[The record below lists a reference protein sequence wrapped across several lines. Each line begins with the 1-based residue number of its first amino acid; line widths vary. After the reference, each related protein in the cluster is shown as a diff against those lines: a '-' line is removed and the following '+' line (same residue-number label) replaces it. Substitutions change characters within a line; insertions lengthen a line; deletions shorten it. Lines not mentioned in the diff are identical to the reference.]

1 MAYVRWISTVPGV
14 NMKRKLIVILSL
26 VLCFMLSCN
35 EETLDKV
42 FIQGGMDAASP
53 RVIVAVDPDSVHSFL
68 EGEITTL
75 DKEEIRE
82 EIALDEKEESQVE
95 KVEEYPS
102 LYSLSPDVISG
113 MKAYLDSSLSSQK
126 EEILG
131 YVEEET
137 GSVLSSL
144 SDVEALIDKALDDA
158 LLYIEGDVKSKIDEE
173 LTNLKSETK
182 SYMDEELTALK
193 SETKS
198 YLDEE
203 LSFIE
208 SEARVYFEGEISG
221 LKDDINN
228 SIIENQEQL
237 DTLSE
242 DFKAYLETE
251 ALSYIEARLALL
263 KDEILSS
270 LEKNYETKGVDVHYI
285 EDAEIEF
292 ERATEE
298 DADITLNGIY
308 LSSGEEGYV
317 VIGYE
322 DGISSL
328 VIPESIDGVPVV
340 AIGERAFRDCST
352 LNGDVVLPKSIVA
365 IEKEAFMN
373 ADGLNGRIY
382 FPQSLKVISDRAFYG
397 CQSLQGDL
405 IIPDSVETIGD
416 EAFSYCTGIG
426 SAVYGGRG
434 LKSVGRDIFTYSG
447 VTKCHLPLPISLEL
461 GF

>member
-82 EIALDEKEESQVE
+82 EVALDEKEESQVE

-173 LTNLKSETK
+173 LT
-182 SYMDEELTALK
+182 A
-193 SETKS
+193 
-198 YLDEE
+198 
-203 LSFIE
+203 
-208 SEARVYFEGEISG
+208 
-221 LKDDINN
+221 LKDDVNN

-270 LEKNYETKGVDVHYI
+270 LEKSYETKGVDVHYI
-285 EDAEIEF
+285 KDTEIEF

-308 LSSGEEGYV
+308 LSSGDEGYV

-340 AIGERAFRDCST
+340 AIGERAFRDCSS
-352 LNGDVVLPKSIVA
+352 LSGDVVLPKSIVA

-416 EAFSYCTGIG
+416 EAFSHCVEIG

-447 VTKCHLPLPISLEL
+447 VTNCHLPLPISLEL

>member
-82 EIALDEKEESQVE
+82 EVALDEKEESQVE

-158 LLYIEGDVKSKIDEE
+158 LLYIKGDVKSKIDEE
-173 LTNLKSETK
+173 LT
-182 SYMDEELTALK
+182 A
-193 SETKS
+193 
-198 YLDEE
+198 
-203 LSFIE
+203 
-208 SEARVYFEGEISG
+208 
-221 LKDDINN
+221 LKDDVNN

-270 LEKNYETKGVDVHYI
+270 LEKSYETKGVDVHYI

-340 AIGERAFRDCST
+340 AIGERAFRDCSS

-434 LKSVGRDIFTYSG
+434 LKSVGRDVFTYSG

>member
-82 EIALDEKEESQVE
+82 EVALDEKEESQVE

-173 LTNLKSETK
+173 LT
-182 SYMDEELTALK
+182 A
-193 SETKS
+193 
-198 YLDEE
+198 
-203 LSFIE
+203 
-208 SEARVYFEGEISG
+208 
-221 LKDDINN
+221 LKDDVNN

-270 LEKNYETKGVDVHYI
+270 LEKSYETKGVDVHYI
-285 EDAEIEF
+285 KDTEIEF

-308 LSSGEEGYV
+308 LSSGDEGYV

-340 AIGERAFRDCST
+340 AIGERAFRDCSS
-352 LNGDVVLPKSIVA
+352 LKGDVVLPKSIVA

-416 EAFSYCTGIG
+416 EAFSYCVEIG

-434 LKSVGRDIFTYSG
+434 LKSVGRDVFTYSG

>member
-82 EIALDEKEESQVE
+82 EVALDEKEESQVE

-113 MKAYLDSSLSSQK
+113 MKSYLDSSLSSQK

-173 LTNLKSETK
+173 LT
-182 SYMDEELTALK
+182 A
-193 SETKS
+193 
-198 YLDEE
+198 
-203 LSFIE
+203 
-208 SEARVYFEGEISG
+208 
-221 LKDDINN
+221 LKDDVNN
-228 SIIENQEQL
+228 YIIENQEQL

-285 EDAEIEF
+285 KDTEIEF

-308 LSSGEEGYV
+308 LSSGDEGYV

-352 LNGDVVLPKSIVA
+352 LKGDVVLPKSIVA

>member
-82 EIALDEKEESQVE
+82 EVALDEKEERQVE

-158 LLYIEGDVKSKIDEE
+158 LLYIEDDVKSKIDEE
-173 LTNLKSETK
+173 LT
-182 SYMDEELTALK
+182 A
-193 SETKS
+193 
-198 YLDEE
+198 
-203 LSFIE
+203 
-208 SEARVYFEGEISG
+208 
-221 LKDDINN
+221 LKDDVNN
-228 SIIENQEQL
+228 SIIENQGQL

-270 LEKNYETKGVDVHYI
+270 LEKSYETKGVDVHYI
-285 EDAEIEF
+285 KDTEIEF

-434 LKSVGRDIFTYSG
+434 LKSVGRDVFTYSG

>member
-82 EIALDEKEESQVE
+82 EVALDEKEESQVE

-173 LTNLKSETK
+173 LT
-182 SYMDEELTALK
+182 A
-193 SETKS
+193 
-198 YLDEE
+198 
-203 LSFIE
+203 
-208 SEARVYFEGEISG
+208 
-221 LKDDINN
+221 LKDDVNN
-228 SIIENQEQL
+228 SIIENQGQL

-270 LEKNYETKGVDVHYI
+270 LEKSYETKGVDVHYI
-285 EDAEIEF
+285 KDTEIEF

-308 LSSGEEGYV
+308 LSSGDEGYV

-340 AIGERAFRDCST
+340 AIGERAFRDCSS

-416 EAFSYCTGIG
+416 EAFSHCVEIG

-434 LKSVGRDIFTYSG
+434 LKSVGRDVFTYSG

>member
-1 MAYVRWISTVPGV
+1 M
-14 NMKRKLIVILSL
+14 
-26 VLCFMLSCN
+26 
-35 EETLDKV
+35 
-42 FIQGGMDAASP
+42 
-53 RVIVAVDPDSVHSFL
+53 
-68 EGEITTL
+68 
-75 DKEEIRE
+75 
-82 EIALDEKEESQVE
+82 DEKEENQVG

-158 LLYIEGDVKSKIDEE
+158 LLYIESDVKSKIDEE
-173 LTNLKSETK
+173 LT
-182 SYMDEELTALK
+182 A
-193 SETKS
+193 
-198 YLDEE
+198 
-203 LSFIE
+203 
-208 SEARVYFEGEISG
+208 
-221 LKDDINN
+221 LKDDVNN
-228 SIIENQEQL
+228 SIIENKEQL
-237 DTLSE
+237 DILSE

-270 LEKNYETKGVDVHYI
+270 LEKSYATKGVDVHYI

-308 LSSGEEGYV
+308 LSSGDEGYV

-328 VIPESIDGVPVV
+328 VIPESIDGVSVV
-340 AIGERAFRDCST
+340 AIGERAFRDCSS

-416 EAFSYCTGIG
+416 EAFSYCVEIG

-434 LKSVGRDIFTYSG
+434 LKSVGRDVFTYSG

>member
-82 EIALDEKEESQVE
+82 EVALDEKEESQVE

-158 LLYIEGDVKSKIDEE
+158 LLYIEGDVKSKIDEG
-173 LTNLKSETK
+173 
-182 SYMDEELTALK
+182 LTA
-193 SETKS
+193 
-198 YLDEE
+198 
-203 LSFIE
+203 
-208 SEARVYFEGEISG
+208 

-228 SIIENQEQL
+228 SIIENKGQL

-270 LEKNYETKGVDVHYI
+270 LEKSYETKGVDIHYI

-340 AIGERAFRDCST
+340 AIGERAFRDCSS

-416 EAFSYCTGIG
+416 EAFSYCVEIG

-434 LKSVGRDIFTYSG
+434 LKSVGRDVFTYSG

>member
-82 EIALDEKEESQVE
+82 EVALDEKEESQAE
-95 KVEEYPS
+95 KVEEYPL

-173 LTNLKSETK
+173 LT
-182 SYMDEELTALK
+182 A
-193 SETKS
+193 
-198 YLDEE
+198 
-203 LSFIE
+203 
-208 SEARVYFEGEISG
+208 
-221 LKDDINN
+221 LKDDVNN

-263 KDEILSS
+263 KDELLSS

-285 EDAEIEF
+285 KDTEIEF

-352 LNGDVVLPKSIVA
+352 LKGDVVLPKSIVA

-434 LKSVGRDIFTYSG
+434 LKSVGRDVFTYSG

>member
-82 EIALDEKEESQVE
+82 EVALDEKEESQVE

-102 LYSLSPDVISG
+102 LYSLSPEVISG

-173 LTNLKSETK
+173 LT
-182 SYMDEELTALK
+182 A
-193 SETKS
+193 
-198 YLDEE
+198 
-203 LSFIE
+203 
-208 SEARVYFEGEISG
+208 
-221 LKDDINN
+221 LKDDVNN

-285 EDAEIEF
+285 KDTEIEF

-308 LSSGEEGYV
+308 LSSGDEGYV

-416 EAFSYCTGIG
+416 EAFSYCVEIG

-434 LKSVGRDIFTYSG
+434 LKSVGRDVFTYSG

>member
-82 EIALDEKEESQVE
+82 EVALDEKEESLVE

-173 LTNLKSETK
+173 LT
-182 SYMDEELTALK
+182 A
-193 SETKS
+193 
-198 YLDEE
+198 
-203 LSFIE
+203 
-208 SEARVYFEGEISG
+208 
-221 LKDDINN
+221 LKDDVNN

-270 LEKNYETKGVDVHYI
+270 LEKSYETKGVDVHYI
-285 EDAEIEF
+285 KDTEIEF

-308 LSSGEEGYV
+308 LSSGDEGYV

-416 EAFSYCTGIG
+416 EAFSYCVEIG

-434 LKSVGRDIFTYSG
+434 LKSVGRDVFTYSG

>member
-82 EIALDEKEESQVE
+82 VVALDEKEESQVE

-126 EEILG
+126 EEIWG

-173 LTNLKSETK
+173 LT
-182 SYMDEELTALK
+182 A
-193 SETKS
+193 
-198 YLDEE
+198 
-203 LSFIE
+203 
-208 SEARVYFEGEISG
+208 
-221 LKDDINN
+221 LKDDVNN
-228 SIIENQEQL
+228 SIIENKEQL

-270 LEKNYETKGVDVHYI
+270 LEKSYETKGVDVHYI

-308 LSSGEEGYV
+308 LSSGDEGYV

-340 AIGERAFRDCST
+340 AIGERAFRDCSS
-352 LNGDVVLPKSIVA
+352 LKGDVVLPKSIVA

-416 EAFSYCTGIG
+416 EAFSYCVEIG

-434 LKSVGRDIFTYSG
+434 LKSVGRDVFTYSG

>member
-82 EIALDEKEESQVE
+82 VVALDEKEESQVE

-173 LTNLKSETK
+173 LT
-182 SYMDEELTALK
+182 A
-193 SETKS
+193 
-198 YLDEE
+198 
-203 LSFIE
+203 
-208 SEARVYFEGEISG
+208 
-221 LKDDINN
+221 LKDDVNN
-228 SIIENQEQL
+228 SIIENQGQL

-285 EDAEIEF
+285 KDTEIEF

-416 EAFSYCTGIG
+416 EAFSYCMGIG

-434 LKSVGRDIFTYSG
+434 LKSVGRDVFTYSG

>member
-82 EIALDEKEESQVE
+82 EVALDEKEERQVE

-173 LTNLKSETK
+173 LT
-182 SYMDEELTALK
+182 A
-193 SETKS
+193 
-198 YLDEE
+198 
-203 LSFIE
+203 
-208 SEARVYFEGEISG
+208 
-221 LKDDINN
+221 LKDDVNN
-228 SIIENQEQL
+228 SIIENKEQL

-263 KDEILSS
+263 KNEILSS
-270 LEKNYETKGVDVHYI
+270 LEKSYETKGVDVHYI

-308 LSSGEEGYV
+308 LSSGDEGYV

-352 LNGDVVLPKSIVA
+352 LKGDVVLPKSIVA

-416 EAFSYCTGIG
+416 EAFSYCVEIG

-434 LKSVGRDIFTYSG
+434 LKSVGRDVFTYSG

>member
-82 EIALDEKEESQVE
+82 EVALDEKEESQVE

-173 LTNLKSETK
+173 LT
-182 SYMDEELTALK
+182 ALK
-193 SETKS
+193 
-198 YLDEE
+198 DN
-203 LSFIE
+203 
-208 SEARVYFEGEISG
+208 V
-221 LKDDINN
+221 NN
-228 SIIENQEQL
+228 SIIENQGQL

-285 EDAEIEF
+285 KDTEIEF

-308 LSSGEEGYV
+308 LSSGDEGYV

-340 AIGERAFRDCST
+340 AIGERAFRECST
-352 LNGDVVLPKSIVA
+352 LKGDVVLPKSIVA

-416 EAFSYCTGIG
+416 EAFSYCVEIG

-434 LKSVGRDIFTYSG
+434 LKSVGRDVFTYSG

>member
-82 EIALDEKEESQVE
+82 ETALDEKEESQVE

-173 LTNLKSETK
+173 LT
-182 SYMDEELTALK
+182 A
-193 SETKS
+193 
-198 YLDEE
+198 
-203 LSFIE
+203 
-208 SEARVYFEGEISG
+208 
-221 LKDDINN
+221 LKDDVNN

-263 KDEILSS
+263 KDEILSY
-270 LEKNYETKGVDVHYI
+270 LEKSYETKGVDVHYI
-285 EDAEIEF
+285 KDTEIEF

-308 LSSGEEGYV
+308 LSSGDEGYV

-352 LNGDVVLPKSIVA
+352 LKGDVVLPKSIVA

-416 EAFSYCTGIG
+416 EAFSYCVEIG

-434 LKSVGRDIFTYSG
+434 LKSVGRDVFTYSG

>member
-82 EIALDEKEESQVE
+82 EVALDEKEESQVE

-158 LLYIEGDVKSKIDEE
+158 LLYIECDVKSKIDEE
-173 LTNLKSETK
+173 LT
-182 SYMDEELTALK
+182 A
-193 SETKS
+193 
-198 YLDEE
+198 
-203 LSFIE
+203 
-208 SEARVYFEGEISG
+208 
-221 LKDDINN
+221 LKDDVNN
-228 SIIENQEQL
+228 SIIENQGQL

-270 LEKNYETKGVDVHYI
+270 LEKSYETKGVDVHYI

-308 LSSGEEGYV
+308 LSSGDEGYV

-416 EAFSYCTGIG
+416 EAFSYCVEIG

>member
-82 EIALDEKEESQVE
+82 EIALDKKEESQVE

-102 LYSLSPDVISG
+102 LYSLSPEVISG

-173 LTNLKSETK
+173 LT
-182 SYMDEELTALK
+182 A
-193 SETKS
+193 
-198 YLDEE
+198 
-203 LSFIE
+203 
-208 SEARVYFEGEISG
+208 
-221 LKDDINN
+221 LKDDVNN

-270 LEKNYETKGVDVHYI
+270 LEKSYETKGVDVHYI

-328 VIPESIDGVPVV
+328 VIPESIDGVPIV
-340 AIGERAFRDCST
+340 AIGERAFRDCSS

-416 EAFSYCTGIG
+416 EAFSYCVEIG

-434 LKSVGRDIFTYSG
+434 LKSVGRDVFTYSG
-447 VTKCHLPLPISLEL
+447 VTKCNLPLPISLEL

>member
-82 EIALDEKEESQVE
+82 EVALDEKEESQVE

-173 LTNLKSETK
+173 LT
-182 SYMDEELTALK
+182 A
-193 SETKS
+193 
-198 YLDEE
+198 
-203 LSFIE
+203 
-208 SEARVYFEGEISG
+208 
-221 LKDDINN
+221 LKDDVNN
-228 SIIENQEQL
+228 SIIENQGQL

-270 LEKNYETKGVDVHYI
+270 LENSYETKGVDVHYI
-285 EDAEIEF
+285 KDTEIEF

-340 AIGERAFRDCST
+340 AIGERAFSECST
-352 LNGDVVLPKSIVA
+352 LKGDVVLPKSIVA

-416 EAFSYCTGIG
+416 EAFSHCVEIG

>member
-82 EIALDEKEESQVE
+82 EVALDEKEESQVE

-173 LTNLKSETK
+173 LT
-182 SYMDEELTALK
+182 A
-193 SETKS
+193 
-198 YLDEE
+198 
-203 LSFIE
+203 
-208 SEARVYFEGEISG
+208 
-221 LKDDINN
+221 LKDDVNN

-263 KDEILSS
+263 KNEILSS
-270 LEKNYETKGVDVHYI
+270 LEKSYETKGVDVHYI
-285 EDAEIEF
+285 KDTEIEF

-308 LSSGEEGYV
+308 LSSGDEGYV

-340 AIGERAFRDCST
+340 AIGERAFRECST
-352 LNGDVVLPKSIVA
+352 LKGDVVLPKSIVA

-416 EAFSYCTGIG
+416 EAFSYCVEIG

-434 LKSVGRDIFTYSG
+434 LKSVGRDVFTYSG

>member
-82 EIALDEKEESQVE
+82 ETALDEKEESQVE

-173 LTNLKSETK
+173 LT
-182 SYMDEELTALK
+182 A
-193 SETKS
+193 
-198 YLDEE
+198 
-203 LSFIE
+203 
-208 SEARVYFEGEISG
+208 
-221 LKDDINN
+221 LKDDVNN
-228 SIIENQEQL
+228 SIIENKEQL

-270 LEKNYETKGVDVHYI
+270 LENSYETKGVDVHYI
-285 EDAEIEF
+285 EDTEIEF

-308 LSSGEEGYV
+308 LSSGDEGYV

-373 ADGLNGRIY
+373 AYGLNGRIY

-416 EAFSYCTGIG
+416 EAFSYCVEIG

>member
-82 EIALDEKEESQVE
+82 EVALDEKEESLVE

-173 LTNLKSETK
+173 LT
-182 SYMDEELTALK
+182 A
-193 SETKS
+193 
-198 YLDEE
+198 
-203 LSFIE
+203 
-208 SEARVYFEGEISG
+208 
-221 LKDDINN
+221 LKDDVNN

-270 LEKNYETKGVDVHYI
+270 LEKSYETKGVDVHYI
-285 EDAEIEF
+285 KDTEIEF

-416 EAFSYCTGIG
+416 EAFSYCVEIG

-447 VTKCHLPLPISLEL
+447 VTNCHLPLPISLEL

>member
-82 EIALDEKEESQVE
+82 ETALDDKEESQVE

-173 LTNLKSETK
+173 LT
-182 SYMDEELTALK
+182 A
-193 SETKS
+193 
-198 YLDEE
+198 
-203 LSFIE
+203 
-208 SEARVYFEGEISG
+208 
-221 LKDDINN
+221 LKDDVNN
-228 SIIENQEQL
+228 SIIENQGQL

-270 LEKNYETKGVDVHYI
+270 LEKSYETKGVDIHYI

-308 LSSGEEGYV
+308 LSSGDEGYV

-397 CQSLQGDL
+397 CQILQGDL

-416 EAFSYCTGIG
+416 EAFSHCVEIG

-434 LKSVGRDIFTYSG
+434 LKSVGRDVFTYSG

>member
-82 EIALDEKEESQVE
+82 EVALDEKEESQVE

-144 SDVEALIDKALDDA
+144 SDVESLIDKALDDA

-173 LTNLKSETK
+173 LT
-182 SYMDEELTALK
+182 A
-193 SETKS
+193 
-198 YLDEE
+198 
-203 LSFIE
+203 
-208 SEARVYFEGEISG
+208 
-221 LKDDINN
+221 LKDDVNN
-228 SIIENQEQL
+228 SIIENKEQL

-270 LEKNYETKGVDVHYI
+270 LEKSYETKGVDVHYI

-416 EAFSYCTGIG
+416 EAFSYCVEIG

-434 LKSVGRDIFTYSG
+434 LKSVGRDVFTYSG

>member
-82 EIALDEKEESQVE
+82 EVALDEKEESQVE

-173 LTNLKSETK
+173 LT
-182 SYMDEELTALK
+182 A
-193 SETKS
+193 
-198 YLDEE
+198 
-203 LSFIE
+203 
-208 SEARVYFEGEISG
+208 
-221 LKDDINN
+221 LKDDVNN

-285 EDAEIEF
+285 KDTEIEF

-308 LSSGEEGYV
+308 LSSGDEGYV

-352 LNGDVVLPKSIVA
+352 LKGDVVLPKSIVA

-416 EAFSYCTGIG
+416 EAFSYCVEIG

-434 LKSVGRDIFTYSG
+434 LKSVGRDVFTYSG

>member
-82 EIALDEKEESQVE
+82 EVALDEKEENQVE

-173 LTNLKSETK
+173 LT
-182 SYMDEELTALK
+182 A
-193 SETKS
+193 
-198 YLDEE
+198 
-203 LSFIE
+203 
-208 SEARVYFEGEISG
+208 
-221 LKDDINN
+221 LKDDVNN
-228 SIIENQEQL
+228 SIIENKEQL

-270 LEKNYETKGVDVHYI
+270 LENSYEIKGVDIHYI

-308 LSSGEEGYV
+308 LSSGDEGYV

-416 EAFSYCTGIG
+416 EAFSYCVEIG

>member
-82 EIALDEKEESQVE
+82 ETALDDKEARQVE

-173 LTNLKSETK
+173 LT
-182 SYMDEELTALK
+182 A
-193 SETKS
+193 
-198 YLDEE
+198 
-203 LSFIE
+203 
-208 SEARVYFEGEISG
+208 
-221 LKDDINN
+221 LKDDVNN
-228 SIIENQEQL
+228 SIIENQGQL

-270 LEKNYETKGVDVHYI
+270 LEKSYETKGVDVHYI

-308 LSSGEEGYV
+308 LSSGDEGYV

-328 VIPESIDGVPVV
+328 VIPESIDGVPIV
-340 AIGERAFRDCST
+340 AIGERAFRDCSS
-352 LNGDVVLPKSIVA
+352 LSGDVVLPKSIVA

-416 EAFSYCTGIG
+416 EAFSYCVEIG

-434 LKSVGRDIFTYSG
+434 LKSVGRDVFTYSG

>member
-82 EIALDEKEESQVE
+82 EVALDEKEESQVE

-158 LLYIEGDVKSKIDEE
+158 LLYIEGEVKSKIDEE
-173 LTNLKSETK
+173 LT
-182 SYMDEELTALK
+182 A
-193 SETKS
+193 
-198 YLDEE
+198 
-203 LSFIE
+203 
-208 SEARVYFEGEISG
+208 
-221 LKDDINN
+221 LKDDVNN

-270 LEKNYETKGVDVHYI
+270 LEKSYETKGVDVHYI

-340 AIGERAFRDCST
+340 AIGERAFRDCSS

-416 EAFSYCTGIG
+416 EAFSYCVEIG

-434 LKSVGRDIFTYSG
+434 LKSVGRDVFTYSG

>member
-82 EIALDEKEESQVE
+82 EVALDEKEESQVE

-102 LYSLSPDVISG
+102 LYSLSPEVISG

-173 LTNLKSETK
+173 LT
-182 SYMDEELTALK
+182 A
-193 SETKS
+193 
-198 YLDEE
+198 
-203 LSFIE
+203 
-208 SEARVYFEGEISG
+208 
-221 LKDDINN
+221 LKDDVNN

-285 EDAEIEF
+285 KDTEIEF

-308 LSSGEEGYV
+308 LSSGDEGYV

-352 LNGDVVLPKSIVA
+352 LKGDVVLPKSIVA

-416 EAFSYCTGIG
+416 EAFSYCVEIG

-434 LKSVGRDIFTYSG
+434 LKSVGRDVFTYSG

>member
-1 MAYVRWISTVPGV
+1 
-14 NMKRKLIVILSL
+14 MKRKLIVILSL

-82 EIALDEKEESQVE
+82 ETALDEKEESQAE
-95 KVEEYPS
+95 KVEEYPL

-173 LTNLKSETK
+173 LT
-182 SYMDEELTALK
+182 A
-193 SETKS
+193 
-198 YLDEE
+198 
-203 LSFIE
+203 
-208 SEARVYFEGEISG
+208 
-221 LKDDINN
+221 LKDDVNN
-228 SIIENQEQL
+228 SIIENQGQL

-251 ALSYIEARLALL
+251 ALPYIEARLDLL

-270 LEKNYETKGVDVHYI
+270 LEKSYETKGVDVHYI
-285 EDAEIEF
+285 KDTEIEF

-434 LKSVGRDIFTYSG
+434 LKSVGRDVFTYSG

>member
-82 EIALDEKEESQVE
+82 ETALDEKEESQVE

-173 LTNLKSETK
+173 LT
-182 SYMDEELTALK
+182 A
-193 SETKS
+193 
-198 YLDEE
+198 
-203 LSFIE
+203 
-208 SEARVYFEGEISG
+208 
-221 LKDDINN
+221 LKDDVNN
-228 SIIENQEQL
+228 SIIENKEQL

-270 LEKNYETKGVDVHYI
+270 LEKSYETKGVDVHYI
-285 EDAEIEF
+285 KDTEIEF

-308 LSSGEEGYV
+308 LSSGDEGYV

-340 AIGERAFRDCST
+340 AIGERAFRDCSS
-352 LNGDVVLPKSIVA
+352 LKGDVVLPKSIVA

-434 LKSVGRDIFTYSG
+434 LKSVGRDVFTYSG

>member
-82 EIALDEKEESQVE
+82 EVALDEKEESQVE

-173 LTNLKSETK
+173 LTNLK
-182 SYMDEELTALK
+182 
-193 SETKS
+193 
-198 YLDEE
+198 
-203 LSFIE
+203 
-208 SEARVYFEGEISG
+208 
-221 LKDDINN
+221 DDVNN
-228 SIIENQEQL
+228 SIIENQGQL

-270 LEKNYETKGVDVHYI
+270 LEKSYETKGVDVHYI
-285 EDAEIEF
+285 KDTEIEF

-308 LSSGEEGYV
+308 LSSGDEGYV

-416 EAFSYCTGIG
+416 EAFSYCVEIG

>member
-82 EIALDEKEESQVE
+82 EVALDEKEESQVE

-173 LTNLKSETK
+173 LTNLK
-182 SYMDEELTALK
+182 
-193 SETKS
+193 
-198 YLDEE
+198 
-203 LSFIE
+203 
-208 SEARVYFEGEISG
+208 
-221 LKDDINN
+221 DDVNN

-285 EDAEIEF
+285 KDTEIEF

-308 LSSGEEGYV
+308 LSSGDEGYV

-352 LNGDVVLPKSIVA
+352 LKGDVVLPKSIVA

-373 ADGLNGRIY
+373 AYGLNGRIY

-416 EAFSYCTGIG
+416 EAFSYCVEIG

-434 LKSVGRDIFTYSG
+434 LKSVGRDVFTYSG

>member
-82 EIALDEKEESQVE
+82 VVALDEKEENQVE
-95 KVEEYPS
+95 KLEEYHS
-102 LYSLSPDVISG
+102 LYSLSPEVISG

-173 LTNLKSETK
+173 LT
-182 SYMDEELTALK
+182 A
-193 SETKS
+193 
-198 YLDEE
+198 
-203 LSFIE
+203 
-208 SEARVYFEGEISG
+208 
-221 LKDDINN
+221 LKDDVNN
-228 SIIENQEQL
+228 SIIENKEQL

-270 LEKNYETKGVDVHYI
+270 LEKSYETKGVDVHYI

-308 LSSGEEGYV
+308 LSSGYEGYV

-352 LNGDVVLPKSIVA
+352 LKGDVVLPKSIVA

-434 LKSVGRDIFTYSG
+434 LKSVGRDVFTYSG

>member
-82 EIALDEKEESQVE
+82 EIALDEKEKSQVE

-173 LTNLKSETK
+173 LT
-182 SYMDEELTALK
+182 A
-193 SETKS
+193 
-198 YLDEE
+198 
-203 LSFIE
+203 
-208 SEARVYFEGEISG
+208 
-221 LKDDINN
+221 LKDDVNN

-285 EDAEIEF
+285 KDTEIEF

-308 LSSGEEGYV
+308 LSSGDEGYV

-340 AIGERAFRDCST
+340 AIGERAFRECST

>member
-82 EIALDEKEESQVE
+82 EVALDEKEENQVE
-95 KVEEYPS
+95 KVEEYHS
-102 LYSLSPDVISG
+102 LYSLSPEVISG

-173 LTNLKSETK
+173 LT
-182 SYMDEELTALK
+182 A
-193 SETKS
+193 
-198 YLDEE
+198 
-203 LSFIE
+203 
-208 SEARVYFEGEISG
+208 
-221 LKDDINN
+221 LKDDVNN

-270 LEKNYETKGVDVHYI
+270 LEKSYETKGVDVHYI

-308 LSSGEEGYV
+308 LSSGDEGYV

-352 LNGDVVLPKSIVA
+352 LKGDVVLPKSIVA

-416 EAFSYCTGIG
+416 EAFSYCVEIG

-434 LKSVGRDIFTYSG
+434 LKSVGRDVFTYSG

>member
-82 EIALDEKEESQVE
+82 EVALDEKEENQVE

-144 SDVEALIDKALDDA
+144 SDVESLIDKALDDA

-173 LTNLKSETK
+173 LT
-182 SYMDEELTALK
+182 A
-193 SETKS
+193 
-198 YLDEE
+198 
-203 LSFIE
+203 
-208 SEARVYFEGEISG
+208 
-221 LKDDINN
+221 LKDDVNN

-270 LEKNYETKGVDVHYI
+270 LEKSYETKGVDVHYI
-285 EDAEIEF
+285 KDTEIEF

-308 LSSGEEGYV
+308 LSSGDEGYV

-416 EAFSYCTGIG
+416 EAFSYCVEIG

-434 LKSVGRDIFTYSG
+434 LKSVGRDVFTYSG

>member
-82 EIALDEKEESQVE
+82 EVALDEKEESQVE

-173 LTNLKSETK
+173 LT
-182 SYMDEELTALK
+182 A
-193 SETKS
+193 
-198 YLDEE
+198 
-203 LSFIE
+203 
-208 SEARVYFEGEISG
+208 
-221 LKDDINN
+221 LKDDVNN
-228 SIIENQEQL
+228 SIIENKEQL

-270 LEKNYETKGVDVHYI
+270 LEKSYETKGVDVHYI
-285 EDAEIEF
+285 KDTEIEF

-434 LKSVGRDIFTYSG
+434 LKNVGRDIFTYSG

>member
-82 EIALDEKEESQVE
+82 EVALDEKEESQVE

-173 LTNLKSETK
+173 LT
-182 SYMDEELTALK
+182 ALK
-193 SETKS
+193 
-198 YLDEE
+198 DN
-203 LSFIE
+203 
-208 SEARVYFEGEISG
+208 V
-221 LKDDINN
+221 NN
-228 SIIENQEQL
+228 SIIENKEQL

-270 LEKNYETKGVDVHYI
+270 LENSYETKGVDVHYI
-285 EDAEIEF
+285 KDTEIEF

>member
-1 MAYVRWISTVPGV
+1 MAYVRWISTVLGV

-82 EIALDEKEESQVE
+82 EVALDEKEKSQVE

-173 LTNLKSETK
+173 LT
-182 SYMDEELTALK
+182 A
-193 SETKS
+193 
-198 YLDEE
+198 
-203 LSFIE
+203 
-208 SEARVYFEGEISG
+208 
-221 LKDDINN
+221 LKDDVNN

-285 EDAEIEF
+285 KDTEIEF

-308 LSSGEEGYV
+308 LSSGDEGYV

-416 EAFSYCTGIG
+416 EAFSHCVEIG

-434 LKSVGRDIFTYSG
+434 LKSVGRDVFTYSG